1 MPSALFLVYLVFAE
15 VVSEVVSRTS
25 GIVSTVFHFCFL
37 VVDFSG
43 RAWLVAGLD
52 GDGSVSG
59 LARGRRDPPS
69 SLFRTR
75 LGWFEWCR
83 CSLDRVTFDTWFR
96 RPSCLLINVHVV
108 SLMVMSSV
116 LIWRLRSITVRSRLR
131 TTKCEMVVGGRRG
144 LRGFSAVVSA
154 VTVLLCAAAG
164 GFSAVSAVVGVVTRF
179 FGFFGAGAVLL
190 SFCRSAWLPVFWCF
204 SVAVVLQVGVFLAF
218 FGAAGAVSFRCGC
231 GTAVVL
237 QARLI
242 YPCRLHH
249 FITPQEELHHALIS
263 GLFRSTI
270 NYFLGSCLHH
280 VYICLFVVTFK
291 GRLRYRSAYT
301 AISGSDCDYTAIRG
315 QSSALRIWLSNSR
328 LFWSRFNCLEL
339 FFTGAHVSKLVIV
352 SQLASHRTMYG
363 KKW

>member
-15 VVSEVVSRTS
+15 VVSDVVSR
-25 GIVSTVFHFCFL
+25 TVFHFCFL

-43 RAWLVAGLD
+43 RVWLVAGLDGD

-83 CSLDRVTFDTWFR
+83 RSLDRVTFDTWFR

-154 VTVLLCAAAG
+154 VTRLSAWLRGFLA
-164 GFSAVSAVVGVVTRF
+164 FSARVRYCCRSAGRRGYRF
-179 FGFFGAGAVLL
+179 FGVFAGRRVFGVFRRGRRGKFSVRVRYCCRSAGAVNIPAPIASLHH
-190 SFCRSAWLPVFWCF
+190 STGRITSRVNQRF
-204 SVAVVLQVGVFLAF
+204 
-218 FGAAGAVSFRCGC
+218 VSF
-231 GTAVVL
+231 
-237 QARLI
+237 
-242 YPCRLHH
+242 H
-249 FITPQEELHHALIS
+249 
-263 GLFRSTI
+263 
-270 NYFLGSCLHH
+270 N
-280 VYICLFVVTFK
+280 
-291 GRLRYRSAYT
+291 
-301 AISGSDCDYTAIRG
+301 
-315 QSSALRIWLSNSR
+315 
-328 LFWSRFNCLEL
+328 
-339 FFTGAHVSKLVIV
+339 
-352 SQLASHRTMYG
+352 
-363 KKW
+363 

>member
-1 MPSALFLVYLVFAE
+1 MAGAVCAVFRRSCRRLRGCRRGYA
-15 VVSEVVSRTS
+15 
-25 GIVSTVFHFCFL
+25 VF
-37 VVDFSG
+37 
-43 RAWLVAGLD
+43 W
-52 GDGSVSG
+52 
-59 LARGRRDPPS
+59 
-69 SLFRTR
+69 LFR
-75 LGWFEWCR
+75 
-83 CSLDRVTFDTWFR
+83 
-96 RPSCLLINVHVV
+96 
-108 SLMVMSSV
+108 
-116 LIWRLRSITVRSRLR
+116 
-131 TTKCEMVVGGRRG
+131 RG
-144 LRGFSAVVSA
+144 CGTAVV
-154 VTVLLCAAAG
+154 LQ
-164 GFSAVSAVVGVVTRF
+164 VGVVT
-179 FGFFGAGAVLL
+179 GFL
-190 SFCRSAWLPVFWCF
+190 VF
-204 SVAVVLQVGVFLAF
+204 SQVGVFLAF

-242 YPCRLHH
+242 YPRRLHH

-301 AISGSDCDYTAIRG
+301 AISGSD
-315 QSSALRIWLSNSR
+315 WLSNSR